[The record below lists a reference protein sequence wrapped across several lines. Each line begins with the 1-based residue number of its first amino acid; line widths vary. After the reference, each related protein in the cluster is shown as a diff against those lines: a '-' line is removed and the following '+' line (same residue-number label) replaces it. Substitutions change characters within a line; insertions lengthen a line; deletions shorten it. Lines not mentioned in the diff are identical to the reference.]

1 MTFGDF
7 VWFIFC
13 VEDKSH
19 PKSIEYWFKILDL
32 DNNGIIA
39 GYELES
45 FFEEQIQRLGYTDNA
60 SNDFTYENVICQM

>member
-13 VEDKSH
+13 VEDKTH

-32 DNNGIIA
+32 DNNGIVA

-45 FFEEQIQRLGYTDNA
+45 FF
-60 SNDFTYENVICQM
+60 